1 MKKTNAMREL
11 DKNKIT
17 DEAINTI
24 KARNESFFDF

>member
-1 MKKTNAMREL
+1 VVLIMRKL